1 MLALW
6 RRKSERTMCCIQ
18 VVPLLGKEQMKT
30 SEERSFSEAH
40 FWIVSLLDMGSRGMG
55 AGAGEDNILVLLL
68 DDLVPSLSSW
78 YTCQKILIVLSG
90 NGV

>member
-1 MLALW
+1 MLALC

-55 AGAGEDNILVLLL
+55 AGEDNILVLLL
-68 DDLVPSLSSW
+68 DDFAPSALMVKPMVSI
-78 YTCQKILIVLSG
+78 TPVKTF
-90 NGV
+90 